1 MEMKGQNKG
10 QYMIPLVCFSI
21 ILFDL
26 IAGILGIQAEIA
38 QNKVQSLTL
47 WIVECRD
54 PSYTAFKLGSAA
66 AILLAF
72 AHAIANLLGGCHCV
86 QSKQELET
94 VTYNKRLAFASLVLS
109 WITLVIGF
117 CLLTAGVLSNS
128 GSRKSCG
135 VSHHRYFSI
144 GGVVCFIH
152 AMFAV
157 CYYVSATAVDRE
169 EKKLNPPVHQSVP
182 SAPQP

>member
-1 MEMKGQNKG
+1 MEMKGQNKS
-10 QYMIPLVCFSI
+10 QYMLPVVCFSI

-26 IAGILGIQAEIA
+26 IAGILGIQAEVA
-38 QNKVQSLTL
+38 QNKVQNLTL
-47 WIVECRD
+47 SIVECRD
-54 PSYTAFKLGSAA
+54 PSYKAFKLGSAA

-94 VTYNKRLAFASLVLS
+94 VTYNKRLAFTFLVLS
-109 WITLVIGF
+109 WITLLIGF

-128 GSRKSCG
+128 NSRRSCG
-135 VSHHRYFSI
+135 VSHHRYLSI
-144 GGVVCFIH
+144 GGIACFFH

-157 CYYVSATAVDRE
+157 CYYMSANAVDRE
-169 EKKLNPPVHQSVP
+169 EKKLNPPEVVHQS
-182 SAPQP
+182 AP